1 MQFLLQYSR
10 KTITY
15 IVVLQWVLSSYYS
28 NSIGVW
34 VETLLPLKQRLDGVV
49 SSIKIL
55 ARI

>member
-34 VETLLPLKQRLDGVV
+34 VETLLPLKQRLVGVV
-49 SSIKIL
+49 SSL
-55 ARI
+55 

>member
-28 NSIGVW
+28 NFLCYI
-34 VETLLPLKQRLDGVV
+34 LL
-49 SSIKIL
+49 KISL
-55 ARI
+55 ESDIY